1 MEAIL
6 TQANGNSILSLNF
19 EKFCKVLNLNN
30 TGKWHDALDDAKMI
44 KKICELY
51 LNVLV
56 TLPKVKSNLPHLLGS
71 DSTKLSLVAPSED

>member
-1 MEAIL
+1 MSKNH
-6 TQANGNSILSLNF
+6 TFDGNI
-19 EKFCKVLNLNN
+19 
-30 TGKWHDALDDAKMI
+30 TKMI

-56 TLPKVKSNLPHLLGS
+56 TSPKVKSNLPHLLGS

>member
-1 MEAIL
+1 M
-6 TQANGNSILSLNF
+6 
-19 EKFCKVLNLNN
+19 KFLIRYHKTSGNN
-30 TGKWHDALDDAKMI
+30 TYLTDDAKMI